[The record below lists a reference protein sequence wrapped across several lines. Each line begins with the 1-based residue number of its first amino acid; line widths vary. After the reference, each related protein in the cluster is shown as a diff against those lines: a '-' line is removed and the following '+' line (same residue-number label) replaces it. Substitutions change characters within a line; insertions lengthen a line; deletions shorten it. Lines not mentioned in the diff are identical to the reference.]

1 MRQVLPLALLLIA
14 LNVCAFAQVSS
25 GTITGT
31 VRDATDAVIAGA
43 KVRVTQTATSVSRE
57 TVTDERGQF
66 SAPNL
71 RPGEYSVTVTAPGFQ
86 GRSFTGIILAV
97 DQTVTL
103 PAVLQPG
110 AVEQSIEV
118 TAAAPLLDSATSS
131 LGQVIDNKKIVD
143 LPLNGRNPFAL
154 GLLTGFTA
162 PVKGVASNLPFIGGG
177 GRWQNND
184 VLLDGVD
191 NNTMATGGGI
201 GVSGINYIPSV
212 DAVAEF
218 KVKTNNYSAE
228 FGRSAGTIVSATTKS
243 GTNQFHSTLWEFVR
257 NEKFDANNFFT
268 NAIAQPAGQKA
279 KRAPFKQNQFGGTLG
294 GPVWIPKLYDG
305 HNKTFFF
312 ADYEGLRR
320 RTSASSSLR
329 DIPSAAFRNGDF
341 SAFNRK
347 IYDPRTRRVNANG
360 QVVATAFAN
369 NQIPTALLNPA
380 AVAILKLLPN
390 PNVGSAT
397 AQAAN
402 FLYLASQP
410 FDSNQYDVRIDHQF
424 SEKNTMFGRVSR
436 AMQTSTNPGNFP
448 GFIGGGTNNLNN
460 STHATINDTY
470 VFSPNVV
477 NEMRIGYSRHN
488 GSFKLIGQDE
498 GYEFARQNNVAVYPF
513 PVQTFP
519 NIVFSPSGLTSGSNT
534 YTALGSGGPNLN
546 IENNYQISDDLT
558 WKRGNHSFKT
568 GADVRRRQFDV
579 NFGGGQ
585 TVFGSIFSSS
595 SDDAGSGHPLA
606 DFMLGYPSQV
616 TGTQLLDWARL
627 RDLYTGAY
635 FQDDWKTTS
644 KLTLNLGLRYEL
656 FTQPVDA
663 RDRGSLF
670 DTRTGKFVLP
680 GQNGFTRA
688 MVEGFHKNFAPRFG
702 FAYNL
707 ANRLTVRGGAGVFY
721 GQRSPNQQT
730 TVFGSN
736 PPNAPTV
743 ITPTV
748 SANATITPPMTIS
761 TPIQVGP
768 STADLSTFTP
778 ARPLGLLI
786 RTADFL
792 NSRPAQIYQWNLG
805 LQYQLSKDTV
815 LEGAY
820 AATRGTRLTLRVN
833 LNQIPWERAM
843 AGFTTQADRLFP
855 NVGNQVVMDSAMG
868 NNDYHALNLRA
879 EKRLSAGLNFLVNYT
894 WSKNIENGSGGNSA
908 MQQNGGTTNP
918 LDSWNLR
925 KERAVS
931 AMDLPHVFV
940 VSTGYELP
948 FGKGKPFANENPV
961 ARALL
966 GGWQLNGIFTS
977 QSGFPTDIRSTRVA
991 ATNQLFA
998 TFNVPDLVLGQ
1009 PLYLPN
1015 KGPDGWLNP
1024 AAFAEPGTVTN
1035 AKGVALTKF
1044 GTLARRYGRGP
1055 GIKNLDFS
1063 VFRNFAIREKMNLQ
1077 FRAEAFNL
1085 SNTPQFF
1092 LPSAASPALTIG
1104 NGNFGKFTSSSA
1116 TGRQL
1121 QFGLKLVF

>member
-1 MRQVLPLALLLIA
+1 MIQLLRNVALLLVA
-14 LNVCAFAQVSS
+14 LSVAVMAQVSS
-25 GTITGT
+25 GTIIGS
-31 VRDATDAVIAGA
+31 VRDSNSAAINAA
-43 KVRVTQTATSVSRE
+43 KVKITQTATSVSRE
-57 TVTDERGQF
+57 IVTNERGEF

-71 RPGEYSVTVTAPGFQ
+71 RPGEYSVTVTATGFQ
-86 GRSFTGIILAV
+86 SRNFTGIVLAV
-97 DQTVTL
+97 DQTVNL
-103 PAVLQPG
+103 PAVLEPG
-110 AVEQSIEV
+110 AVEQTVEV
-118 TAAAPLLDSATSS
+118 TGAAPLVDSSTSS

-154 GLLTGFTA
+154 GLLSGFST
-162 PVKGVASNLPFIGGG
+162 PVRGVASNLPFVAGG

-191 NNTMATGGGI
+191 NNTMSTGGGI

-212 DAVAEF
+212 DAVSEF

-228 FGRSAGTIVSATTKS
+228 FGRSAGTIVSATTRS
-243 GTNQFHSTLWEFVR
+243 GTNQLHGAVWEFLR
-257 NEKFDANNFFT
+257 NEKLDANNFFS
-268 NAIAQPAGQKA
+268 NASNTPRQ
-279 KRAPFKQNQFGGTLG
+279 PFKQNQFGFAVG
-294 GPVWIPKLYDG
+294 GPVVIPKLYDG

-312 ADYEGLRR
+312 GDYEGLRR

-329 DIPSAAFRNGDF
+329 DVPPMAFRNGDF
-341 SAFNRK
+341 SSFNRK
-347 IYDPRTRRVNANG
+347 IYDPRTRRLNASG
-360 QVVATAFAN
+360 QVVATPFPN
-369 NQIPTALLNPA
+369 NQIPPELLNPG
-380 AVAILKLLPN
+380 AVAALKLLPE
-390 PNVGSAT
+390 PNVGAAG
-397 AQAAN
+397 AQAGN
-402 FLYLASQP
+402 YLFTAGQP
-410 FDSNQYDVRIDHQF
+410 FDSDQYDIRVDHQIY
-424 SEKNTMFGRVSR
+424 EKNTIFGRFSHST
-436 AMQTSTNPGNFP
+436 QTGVNPGNFP

-460 STHATINDTY
+460 SVHAIISDTH
-470 VFSPNVV
+470 VFSATLV
-477 NEMRIGYSRHN
+477 NEARVGYSRHN
-488 GSFKLIGQDE
+488 GSFEVADIDE
-498 GYEFARQNNVAVYPF
+498 GLEFAIQNNIAVYPF
-513 PVQTFP
+513 PVQMFP

-534 YTALGSGGPNLN
+534 FTPLGSGGPNLN
-546 IENNYQISDDLT
+546 IENNFHFSDDLT
-558 WKRGNHSFKT
+558 WRKLSHTFKM

-579 NFGGGQ
+579 IFGGGQ

-595 SDDAGSGHPLA
+595 SDDAGSGNPLA
-606 DFMLGYPSQV
+606 DFLLGYPAQV

-627 RDLYTGAY
+627 RDVYAGAY
-635 FQDDWKTTS
+635 FQDDWKVNS
-644 KLTLNLGLRYEL
+644 RLTLNLGLRYEL

-670 DTRTGKFVLP
+670 DTRTGEFVLP
-680 GQNGFTRA
+680 GEAGFSRA
-688 MVEGFHKNFAPRFG
+688 MVDGFHKNFAPRFG
-702 FAYNL
+702 FAYSVS
-707 ANRLTVRGGAGVFY
+707 NRLTVRGGAGVFF

-748 SANATITPPMTIS
+748 SASATLTPPMTIS

-778 ARPLGLLI
+778 DRPLGLLI
-786 RTADFL
+786 RTADFT
-792 NSRPAQIYQWNLG
+792 NSRPAQLYQWNLG
-805 LQYQLSKDTV
+805 LQYQLAKDLV
-815 LEGAY
+815 VEAAY
-820 AATRGTRLTLRVN
+820 AATRGTRLTTRVN

-843 AGFTTQADRLFP
+843 AGFTTQADRLFS

-879 EKRLSAGLNFLVNYT
+879 EKRLSYGLNFLVNYT
-894 WSKNIENGSGGNSA
+894 WSKNLESGSGGNSA

-925 KERAVS
+925 KERSVS

-940 VSTGYELP
+940 VSAGYELP
-948 FGKGKPFANENPV
+948 FGKGKPFASENRV

-977 QSGFPTDIRSTRVA
+977 QSGFPTDIRSNLVA

-1009 PLYLPN
+1009 SLYLPDG
-1015 KGPDGWLNP
+1015 GPDGWFNP
-1024 AAFAEPGTVTN
+1024 AAFSQPGQVRNVRGTL
-1035 AKGVALTKF
+1035 LTKF
-1044 GTLARRYGRGP
+1044 GTLARRAGRGP
-1055 GIKNLDFS
+1055 GTNNLDFS
-1063 VFRNFAIREKMNLQ
+1063 VFRNFSIRERFNLQ

-1085 SNTPQFF
+1085 TNTPAFF

-1104 NGNFGKFTSSSA
+1104 NPTFGKLTASSA